1 MQPYKS
7 NRELDGSSDGS
18 FNSSLHVEK
27 FELRGDGMAFPLAFH
42 PEQLGLIRLTLE
54 QLKGGLLYAGMQ
66 TVCIAVFKTKPTSNN
81 ATLVK
86 HTLLI
91 L

>member
-7 NRELDGSSDGS
+7 NRELDGSSNGS